1 MEQNSGER
9 KDRIVQSKKTETKGS
24 PLQNITLEKYEF
36 MHREI
41 LLYPLNSGIIL
52 LSSMKAKV
60 SLCCENII
68 WYSGF
73 LK

>member
-24 PLQNITLEKYEF
+24 TLQIITLEKYEF

-41 LLYPLNSGIIL
+41 LLYPLNSGE
-52 LSSMKAKV
+52 SM
-60 SLCCENII
+60 L
-68 WYSGF
+68 
-73 LK
+73 

>member
-52 LSSMKAKV
+52 
-60 SLCCENII
+60 
-68 WYSGF
+68 
-73 LK
+73 